1 MLEYDRRRILKGTA
15 ASFVVA
21 GIAGAARMAAAQ
33 AGSMKMKPTAQ
44 DVLLVIDV
52 QNCFTPGGSLAVK
65 EGDQIIPLI
74 NRLARGF
81 EHVVLTQDW
90 HTPGHISF
98 ASYHAGKKPFETT
111 QLSYGTQVLWTVA
124 YVQDAPGEHVDR
136 HVRM

>member
-65 EGDQIIPLI
+65 EGDQIITLI
-74 NRLARGF
+74 NRVATGF
-81 EHVVLTQDW
+81 ESVGLPQDW
-90 HTPGHISF
+90 HTPGQVSL
-98 ASYHAGKKPFETT
+98 ASSHPDKSPFDTT
-111 QLSYGTQVLWTVA
+111 QLPSGTQVHW
-124 YVQDAPGEHVDR
+124 
-136 HVRM
+136 